1 MVSPPV
7 MPMKGRG
14 KMRYRW
20 IVVGVLTLSVIA
32 ILIGCSE
39 EFRVKQLEQQNK
51 AVVRHVHEEIA
62 RGKIGVFDEV
72 LTPNYIRH
80 CQAMPPDL
88 QELHGTEQF
97 KALSA
102 VCTLLGCTVQY
113 RKDFQHIWCA
123 CHNGHFD
130 LNGRNIAGPPPTP
143 LEEYQVV
150 ARADSVFVSNV

>member
-1 MVSPPV
+1 
-7 MPMKGRG
+7 MPTKGRNKVG
-14 KMRYRW
+14 NRW
-20 IVVGVLTLSVIA
+20 IVLGVLMLSVIA

-39 EFRVKQLEQQNK
+39 EFRVKQLQEQNK

-62 RGKIGVFDEV
+62 RGEIGVFDEV
-72 LTPNYIRH
+72 LTPYYTRH

-88 QELHGTEQF
+88 QELYGTEQI
-97 KALSA
+97 KAFSA
-102 VCTLLGCTVQY
+102 VCTHLGCTVQY